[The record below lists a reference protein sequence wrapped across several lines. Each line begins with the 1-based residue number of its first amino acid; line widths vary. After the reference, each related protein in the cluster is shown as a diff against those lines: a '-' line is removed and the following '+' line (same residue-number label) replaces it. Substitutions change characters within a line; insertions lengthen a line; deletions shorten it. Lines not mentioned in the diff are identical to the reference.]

1 MKKNNLKRF
10 LASLL
15 AVLML
20 ASVTGVSPAVFAAGN
35 DAAAQSEETAAPILR
50 DGEAVIPEGSDAG
63 TVKKILAK
71 SLISNYDQ
79 LDPDSRDNLDWEFEC
94 VGWQKVDVA
103 HKLDSNTVFGDIN
116 GFESSVKKGSGFF
129 STTLHFQH
137 NALASQA
144 DGSYKVRLKSNPD
157 TVVLLSK
164 VAKLSSN
171 IVANNNVSVKL
182 VYNDDGTIN
191 YDNINEAVFNAA
203 VKSSTPNLTFND
215 VNITYKAKSGLDTDW
230 MPLKGGKGTILTY
243 PGVTEGTHRVK
254 IAFPGNDKY
263 YSKEVELDV
272 TFTGREAVPEIE
284 DKDITVDA
292 SFNEDL
298 SIDYDALREAI
309 WEQVSVSLPKNVK
322 FEDVSFTYY
331 FTYGNVYKD
340 WVSFEGKDGVNIDAL
355 NIHINIPGVAI
366 GNYQVKL
373 TWGGDK
379 EYKSW
384 EQEITVNVVDG
395 RTDTSISFVEDCTVN
410 IPFTETGIDYEAV
423 KESIWALVDTI
434 TPADISKDSITVKY
448 EGTDINDNPAI
459 SESNHTLNFS
469 YAGSANYKPFSTDV
483 TVNFVDGRNVA
494 FESKDKPDT
503 IGVGFNAKQEY
514 DVAQTLTNIREALV
528 NQLGDVPLDKVTVKC
543 RSSIN
548 VYGNYEDLSLTGLK
562 ALMTTNTALD
572 IKLSYAGDANH
583 KPYNPDVFKGIKLE
597 DKRPQ
602 ATIVLKTDASITYNM
617 ESDVMKQAIFDNV
630 IDWDSENTK
639 LPAKETL
646 TLDDFVI
653 TYYAEAQIKSGTDI
667 GDELLK
673 KLSPYMHK
681 WVGIEGEENTI
692 LEVGV
697 IYPQMGAGEQQI
709 RIQYVGNKEYR
720 PSTEAEGNLTVKK
733 ADVKVKVHSTS
744 IYPNEVPGDDFVT
757 LNPND
762 PAIDVYVI
770 YGGVTSNL
778 SGSIYLQLPSA
789 NPNLVNAI
797 NKALEYMG
805 KPPLQEGITVGELK
819 AILNEIINFGG
830 ENSLMQ
836 EAIKLILK
844 QYGIDYGTL
853 KNIINALNKLPSLS
867 DNVRIVI
874 GFPPNHA
881 GLYLAIAVTDNE
893 NYNTAIGTG
902 LLTVKMR
909 VAGVKIQLNDN
920 LTKKLTVDQ
929 AKALAADP
937 NGIASLLYN
946 GEAVKNPN
954 LHFLYSGVQ
963 SNFRPYSSTTDFPTE
978 PGRYVVTVVTLG
990 GDYLS
995 APVTKTFQITK

>member
-20 ASVTGVSPAVFAAGN
+20 SQVTGVAPGVFAAGN
-35 DAAAQSEETAAPILR
+35 DAAAQSEESAAPVLR
-50 DGEAVIPEGSDAG
+50 DGEAVIPKGSDAG

-94 VGWQKVDVA
+94 VGWQKFDSQ
-103 HKLDSNTVFGDIN
+103 HKFDSNTVFGDIN
-116 GFESSVKKGSGFF
+116 GFESHKDKKIGLI
-129 STTLHFQH
+129 STTLDFQH
-137 NALASQA
+137 DALASQA

-191 YDNINEAVFNAA
+191 YANINEAVFKAA
-203 VKSSTPNLTFND
+203 VKSSTPTLTVND

-272 TFTGREAVPEIE
+272 TFTGREASAITFKEKPVVKIAYEEKDGNVEIKF
-284 DKDITVDA
+284 D
-292 SFNEDL
+292 DL
-298 SIDYDALREAI
+298 YKAI
-309 WEQVSVSLPKNVK
+309 WE
-322 FEDVSFTYY
+322 
-331 FTYGNVYKD
+331 
-340 WVSFEGKDGVNIDAL
+340 
-355 NIHINIPGVAI
+355 
-366 GNYQVKL
+366 
-373 TWGGDK
+373 
-379 EYKSW
+379 
-384 EQEITVNVVDG
+384 NVVE
-395 RTDTSISFVEDCTVN
+395 STVPELN
-410 IPFTETGIDYEAV
+410 LDDVTIKYHATATTGSVGEQG
-423 KESIWALVDTI
+423 KEWMPL
-434 TPADISKDSITVKY
+434 
-448 EGTDINDNPAI
+448 EGGTAKWTGTFDLTYPAI
-459 SESNHTLNFS
+459 SEGDQELRFEFKGNANYTGFSEEITVKFEGRDPAFEIISGVTQVDMKFKDATNYDYEATANAIREAVVKKLAADESINLSDVAVEYKDGLKFKTLDENADLTTGKEYTFRLS
-469 YAGSANYKPFSTDV
+469 WGGSKGTAMYKPFSEEVKLTL
-483 TVNFVDGRNVA
+483 VDNRIA
-494 FESKDKPDT
+494 
-503 IGVGFNAKQEY
+503 
-514 DVAQTLTNIREALV
+514 
-528 NQLGDVPLDKVTVKC
+528 
-543 RSSIN
+543 SS
-548 VYGNYEDLSLTGLK
+548 
-562 ALMTTNTALD
+562 
-572 IKLSYAGDANH
+572 
-583 KPYNPDVFKGIKLE
+583 
-597 DKRPQ
+597 
-602 ATIVLKTDASITYNM
+602 IVLKKNASITYNM
-617 ESDVMKQAIFDNV
+617 DAENMKEQIFKNA

-639 LPAKETL
+639 LPAKDTL

-778 SGSIYLQLPSA
+778 SGSIYLQLPST

-920 LTKKLTVDQ
+920 LTRKLTVDQ

-990 GDYLS
+990 GDYLA
-995 APVTKTFQITK
+995 APVTRSFQITK

>member
-272 TFTGREAVPEIE
+272 TFTGREASAITFKEKPVVKIAYEEKDGNVEIKFDDLYKAIWENVVESTVPELSLDDVTIKYYATAE
-284 DKDITVDA
+284 SGKIGDEGKDWLPLEGGQKSWRDTAITLTYPAISEGNKKILFEFKGNANYTGFSKDITV
-292 SFNEDL
+292 
-298 SIDYDALREAI
+298 
-309 WEQVSVSLPKNVK
+309 K
-322 FEDVSFTYY
+322 FEGRDPA
-331 FTYGNVYKD
+331 
-340 WVSFEGKDGVNIDAL
+340 FEI
-355 NIHINIPGVAI
+355 IPGVT
-366 GNYQVKL
+366 K
-373 TWGGDK
+373 
-379 EYKSW
+379 
-384 EQEITVNVVDG
+384 VDMKFASA
-395 RTDTSISFVEDCTVN
+395 TSY
-410 IPFTETGIDYEAV
+410 DYEATANAIREAVV
-423 KESIWALVDTI
+423 KKLAADESIKLSNVAVEYKDGLKFKTLDENADLTTGKEYTFRLSWGGSNGNGTAL
-434 TPADISKDSITVKY
+434 
-448 EGTDINDNPAI
+448 
-459 SESNHTLNFS
+459 
-469 YAGSANYKPFSTDV
+469 YKPFSAEVKLTL
-483 TVNFVDGRNVA
+483 VDNRIA
-494 FESKDKPDT
+494 
-503 IGVGFNAKQEY
+503 
-514 DVAQTLTNIREALV
+514 
-528 NQLGDVPLDKVTVKC
+528 
-543 RSSIN
+543 SS
-548 VYGNYEDLSLTGLK
+548 
-562 ALMTTNTALD
+562 
-572 IKLSYAGDANH
+572 
-583 KPYNPDVFKGIKLE
+583 
-597 DKRPQ
+597 
-602 ATIVLKTDASITYNM
+602 IVLKKNASITYNM
-617 ESDVMKQAIFDNV
+617 DAENMKEQIFKNA

-639 LPAKETL
+639 LPAKDTL

-778 SGSIYLQLPSA
+778 SGSIYLQLPST

-920 LTKKLTVDQ
+920 LTRKLTVDQ

-990 GDYLS
+990 GDYLA
-995 APVTKTFQITK
+995 APVTRSFQITK

>member
-20 ASVTGVSPAVFAAGN
+20 SQVTGVAPGVFA
-35 DAAAQSEETAAPILR
+35 DF
-50 DGEAVIPEGSDAG
+50 GESSRSGIATQA
-63 TVKKILAK
+63 AK
-71 SLISNYDQ
+71 SGEKIS
-79 LDPDSRDNLDWEFEC
+79 LKGDN
-94 VGWQKVDVA
+94 
-103 HKLDSNTVFGDIN
+103 
-116 GFESSVKKGSGFF
+116 F
-129 STTLHFQH
+129 SI
-137 NALASQA
+137 
-144 DGSYKVRLKSNPD
+144 RIP
-157 TVVLLSK
+157 
-164 VAKLSSN
+164 
-171 IVANNNVSVKL
+171 
-182 VYNDDGTIN
+182 YNDDGSIN
-191 YDNINEAVFNAA
+191 FDALYQKLFDECVDVSN
-203 VKSSTPNLTFND
+203 STPQQRSEVT
-215 VNITYKAKSGLDTDW
+215 IERKAKLAFHPLQGDATADPIAEDT
-230 MPLKGGKGTILTY
+230 TY
-243 PGVTEGTHRVK
+243 EVKFTYHFGWKNLNSTDATCNVTFLGREASAITFKEKPVVK
-254 IAFPGNDKY
+254 IAYEEKDGN
-263 YSKEVELDV
+263 VEIKFDDLYKAIWNNVVASTDPELSLDDV
-272 TFTGREAVPEIE
+272 TIKYHAEAATGSVGEWGKKWVPLSGE
-284 DKDITVDA
+284 KD
-292 SFNEDL
+292 
-298 SIDYDALREAI
+298 
-309 WEQVSVSLPKNVK
+309 
-322 FEDVSFTYY
+322 
-331 FTYGNVYKD
+331 
-340 WVSFEGKDGVNIDAL
+340 
-355 NIHINIPGVAI
+355 
-366 GNYQVKL
+366 KL
-373 TWGGDK
+373 T
-379 EYKSW
+379 Y
-384 EQEITVNVVDG
+384 
-395 RTDTSISFVEDCTVN
+395 
-410 IPFTETGIDYEAV
+410 
-423 KESIWALVDTI
+423 
-434 TPADISKDSITVKY
+434 
-448 EGTDINDNPAI
+448 PAI
-459 SESNHTLNFS
+459 SEGDQELRFEFKGNADYTGFS
-469 YAGSANYKPFSTDV
+469 KEVTVKFEGRDPAFEIIPGVTQVDMKFKDATNYDYEATANAIREAVVNKLAADESINLSDVTVEYNAAYVGTTFKPLDNKDITTKKLTADEEFTFRLSWGGSKGTAMYKPFSEEVKLTL
-483 TVNFVDGRNVA
+483 VDNRA
-494 FESKDKPDT
+494 
-503 IGVGFNAKQEY
+503 A
-514 DVAQTLTNIREALV
+514 
-528 NQLGDVPLDKVTVKC
+528 
-543 RSSIN
+543 SS
-548 VYGNYEDLSLTGLK
+548 
-562 ALMTTNTALD
+562 
-572 IKLSYAGDANH
+572 
-583 KPYNPDVFKGIKLE
+583 
-597 DKRPQ
+597 
-602 ATIVLKTDASITYNM
+602 IVLKKNASITYNM
-617 ESDVMKQAIFDNV
+617 DAENMKEQIFKNA

-646 TLDDFVI
+646 TPDDFVI

-778 SGSIYLQLPSA
+778 SGSIYLQLPST

-909 VAGVKIQLNDN
+909 VAGVKIQLNESVY
-920 LTKKLTVDQ
+920 KKTLTV
-929 AKALAADP
+929 
-937 NGIASLLYN
+937 S
-946 GEAVKNPN
+946 EAEAIVANKTP
-954 LHFLYSGVQ
+954 
-963 SNFRPYSSTTDFPTE
+963 
-978 PGRYVVTVVTLG
+978 VVTLTYNGSAENIDQSSVHYLYTGVTKPFGLYSSKEFPTKPGSYIVTASVIG
-990 GDYLS
+990 GDYLA
-995 APVTKTFQITK
+995 APKTFTFKIVAD

>member
-35 DAAAQSEETAAPILR
+35 DAAAQSEETAPPVLR
-50 DGEAVIPEGSDAG
+50 DGETVIPKGSDAG

-94 VGWQKVDVA
+94 VGWQKFDSQ
-103 HKLDSNTVFGDIN
+103 HKFDSNTVFGDIN
-116 GFESSVKKGSGFF
+116 GFESHKDKKIGLI
-129 STTLHFQH
+129 STTLDFQH
-137 NALASQA
+137 DALASQA

-191 YDNINEAVFNAA
+191 YANINEAVFKAA
-203 VKSSTPNLTFND
+203 VKSSTPTLTVND

-272 TFTGREAVPEIE
+272 TFLGREASAITFKENPVVKITYEEKDGNVEIKFDDLYKAIWENVVESTVPELSLDDVTIKYHATATTGSVGE
-284 DKDITVDA
+284 QGKEWMPLEGGTAKWNGTFDLTYPAISEGDQELRFEFKGNANYTGFSKDITV
-292 SFNEDL
+292 
-298 SIDYDALREAI
+298 
-309 WEQVSVSLPKNVK
+309 K
-322 FEDVSFTYY
+322 FEGRDPA
-331 FTYGNVYKD
+331 
-340 WVSFEGKDGVNIDAL
+340 FEI
-355 NIHINIPGVAI
+355 IPGVT
-366 GNYQVKL
+366 K
-373 TWGGDK
+373 
-379 EYKSW
+379 
-384 EQEITVNVVDG
+384 VDMKFASA
-395 RTDTSISFVEDCTVN
+395 TSY
-410 IPFTETGIDYEAV
+410 DYEATANAIREAVV
-423 KESIWALVDTI
+423 KKLAADESINLSDVTVEYNAAYVGTTFKPLDNNLDNKDI
-434 TPADISKDSITVKY
+434 TTKKLTADEEFTFRLSWGGSK
-448 EGTDINDNPAI
+448 GTAM
-459 SESNHTLNFS
+459 
-469 YAGSANYKPFSTDV
+469 YKPFSEEVKLTL
-483 TVNFVDGRNVA
+483 VDNRA
-494 FESKDKPDT
+494 
-503 IGVGFNAKQEY
+503 A
-514 DVAQTLTNIREALV
+514 
-528 NQLGDVPLDKVTVKC
+528 
-543 RSSIN
+543 SS
-548 VYGNYEDLSLTGLK
+548 
-562 ALMTTNTALD
+562 
-572 IKLSYAGDANH
+572 
-583 KPYNPDVFKGIKLE
+583 
-597 DKRPQ
+597 
-602 ATIVLKTDASITYNM
+602 IVLKKNASITYNM
-617 ESDVMKQAIFDNV
+617 DAENMKEQIFKNA

-646 TLDDFVI
+646 TPDDFVI

-778 SGSIYLQLPSA
+778 SGSIYLQLPST

-920 LTKKLTVDQ
+920 LTRKLTVDQ

-990 GDYLS
+990 GDYLAS
-995 APVTKTFQITK
+995 PVTRSFQITK

>member
-20 ASVTGVSPAVFAAGN
+20 SQVTGVAPGVFAAGN
-35 DAAAQSEETAAPILR
+35 DAAAQSEEPAAPILR

-191 YDNINEAVFNAA
+191 YANINEAVFKAA
-203 VKSSTPNLTFND
+203 VKSSTPTLTVND

-263 YSKEVELDV
+263 YGKEVELDV
-272 TFTGREAVPEIE
+272 TFTGREASAITFKENPVVKIAYEEKDGNVEIKF
-284 DKDITVDA
+284 D
-292 SFNEDL
+292 DL
-298 SIDYDALREAI
+298 YKAI
-309 WEQVSVSLPKNVK
+309 WE
-322 FEDVSFTYY
+322 
-331 FTYGNVYKD
+331 
-340 WVSFEGKDGVNIDAL
+340 
-355 NIHINIPGVAI
+355 
-366 GNYQVKL
+366 
-373 TWGGDK
+373 
-379 EYKSW
+379 
-384 EQEITVNVVDG
+384 NVVE
-395 RTDTSISFVEDCTVN
+395 STVPELSLDDVT
-410 IPFTETGIDYEAV
+410 IKYYATATTGSVGEQG
-423 KESIWALVDTI
+423 KEWMPL
-434 TPADISKDSITVKY
+434 
-448 EGTDINDNPAI
+448 EGGTAKWNGTFDLTYPAI
-459 SESNHTLNFS
+459 SEGDQELRFEFKGNANYTGFS
-469 YAGSANYKPFSTDV
+469 EEITVKFEGRDPAFEIIPGITQVGMKFKDATNYDYEATANAIREAVVKKLAADESINLSDVTVEYNAAYVGTTFKPLDNKDITTKKLTADEEFTFRLSWGGSKGTAMYKPFSEEVKLTL
-483 TVNFVDGRNVA
+483 VDNRA
-494 FESKDKPDT
+494 
-503 IGVGFNAKQEY
+503 A
-514 DVAQTLTNIREALV
+514 
-528 NQLGDVPLDKVTVKC
+528 
-543 RSSIN
+543 SS
-548 VYGNYEDLSLTGLK
+548 
-562 ALMTTNTALD
+562 
-572 IKLSYAGDANH
+572 
-583 KPYNPDVFKGIKLE
+583 
-597 DKRPQ
+597 
-602 ATIVLKTDASITYNM
+602 IVLKKNASITYNM
-617 ESDVMKQAIFDNV
+617 DAENMKEQIFKNA

-646 TLDDFVI
+646 TPDDFVI

-778 SGSIYLQLPSA
+778 SGSIYLQLPST

-920 LTKKLTVDQ
+920 LTRKLTVDQ

-990 GDYLS
+990 GDYLA
-995 APVTKTFQITK
+995 APVTRSFQITK